1 MAYGTDITKK
11 QDFQILYE
19 DKHIIVCEKPPG
31 LPTQSSRIGIPD
43 MISCLKNHIFQTAG
57 TQKTPD
63 NRHTFSKEPYLAVIH
78 RLDQPVRGILVF
90 AKTPAAAK
98 ELNRQLQ
105 SKEFGKYYR
114 ALVTGTP
121 PQKDGTL
128 ENYMVKDGKTNTSR
142 ICTKDTK
149 DAKLARLHYH
159 IVDDG
164 SNLFSAVPGDFGCS
178 ELEIHLDTGRHHQI
192 RCQLSHIGCPI
203 VGDTKYNPSSS
214 SDKKWQQIHLCA
226 CRLEFKHPATHK
238 PLCFKLDTLQ

>member
-1 MAYGTDITKK
+1 MAYRTDITKK
-11 QDFQILYE
+11 QEIQILYE
-19 DKHIIVCEKPPG
+19 DKHIIVCEKPHG
-31 LPTQSSRIGIPD
+31 LPTQSRRIGIPD
-43 MISCLKNHIFQTAG
+43 MVSLLKNHISQTTG
-57 TQKTPD
+57 SQKTPD
-63 NRHTFSKEPYLAVIH
+63 NKHTFSKEPYLAVIH

-121 PQKDGTL
+121 PQKNGTL
-128 ENYMVKDGKTNTSR
+128 ENYMVKDHKTNTSH
-142 ICTKDTK
+142 ICAKDSR

-159 IVDDG
+159 IVEDD
-164 SNLFSAVPGDFGCS
+164 SDLFYADLRDFGCF

-214 SDKKWQQIHLCA
+214 SDQKWQQIHLCA
-226 CRLEFKHPATHK
+226 FRLEFKHPATHK
-238 PLCFKLDTLQ
+238 SLCFKLDTLQ

>member
-1 MAYGTDITKK
+1 MTCRTNITKK

-19 DKHIIVCEKPPG
+19 DKYIIVCEKPHG
-31 LPTQSSRIGIPD
+31 FPTQSSRID
-43 MISCLKNHIFQTAG
+43 ALDLVSLLKNHIFQT
-57 TQKTPD
+57 TKSHKTSG
-63 NRHTFSKEPYLAVIH
+63 NKHTFSKEPYLAVIH

-149 DAKLARLHYH
+149 DAKLAKLHYH
-159 IVDDG
+159 IVNNG
-164 SNLFSAVPGDFGCS
+164 SELFSDYAGNSKYS

-214 SDKKWQQIHLCA
+214 PGKKWQQIHLCA
-226 CRLEFKHPATHK
+226 CRLEFKHPVTHK